1 MFGAV
6 VSGSA
11 MDNPEKVFA
20 FYDDF
25 SSSTLKKE
33 WVKNW
38 GKWSV
43 QNGRLLGNT
52 MQSKDLGR
60 DNVEVG
66 LYLQSGFQWKDVD
79 VELDLMETGKTA
91 SSPGPF
97 LRVSNVNPSKTTGWW
112 FQYYPPSAKSV
123 FMRPQAN
130 NKDGG
135 WPYKGQLP
143 TPFKLNTWFHFRY
156 RVAGDRFW
164 QWANGKV
171 VQDNVKVSKEWKI
184 TAGTLGL
191 GCHKSNH
198 NCKTFYDNIKVTLL
212 VATPPNI
219 TLGKIKLFIPAQ
231 SSLLG
236 EKKLPADS
244 CKQIHD
250 ASLANN
256 KPRAK
261 NGVYWIKTDL
271 QGSSAV
277 QTYCDMRNGGWTLV
291 GKISGRVGNI
301 YNTWLVSN
309 HNIAAL
315 KTPKITK
322 RKQFA
327 CIDARSLA
335 VEEASTVLLSSGKRV
350 DGLGKKWVI
359 WRLPGDR
366 EKASFWKHSV
376 GPSAVKAAVQT
387 PVMVYAWNGNKKVR
401 GFHLIFQRI
410 LALVSPLFKTANLYV
425 KMFHTC

>member
-1 MFGAV
+1 MFGAA

-11 MDNPEKVFA
+11 MDNPDKVFA

-43 QNGRLLGNT
+43 QNGRLLGST

-60 DNVEVG
+60 DNVEIG
-66 LYLQSGFQWKDVD
+66 LYLQTGFQWKDVD
-79 VELDLMETGKTA
+79 VELDLMETGKTK

-123 FMRPQAN
+123 AMRPQAN

-135 WPYKGQLP
+135 FPNQGKLP

-156 RVAGDRFW
+156 RVVGDRFW

-171 VQDNVKVSKEWKI
+171 VQDNVKVSKQWKI
-184 TAGTLGL
+184 AAGTLGL
-191 GCHKSNH
+191 GCHKSPH
-198 NCKTFYDNIKVTLL
+198 NCKTLYDNIKVTFL
-212 VATPPNI
+212 VATAPKI
-219 TLGKIKLFIPAQ
+219 TLGRIQHSIPTQ

-244 CKQIHD
+244 CTQIHD
-250 ASLANN
+250 ASLVNN

-277 QTYCDMRNGGWTLV
+277 QTYCDMKNGGWTLV

-309 HNIAAL
+309 HNTAAL
-315 KTPKITK
+315 KTSKMK
-322 RKQFA
+322 KHKQFA

-335 VEEASTVLLSSGKRV
+335 VEEASTVLLSSGERV
-350 DGLGKKWVI
+350 DGLGSKWVM

-366 EKASFWKHSV
+366 GKASFWNHSV

-401 GFHLIFQRI
+401 GLHLIFQGI
-410 LALVSPLFKTANLYV
+410 LAPVLLCFKAGNLYV
-425 KMFHTC
+425 KMFHNR

>member
-1 MFGAV
+1 MFGAT

-43 QNGRLLGNT
+43 QNGRLLGST

-66 LYLQSGFQWKDVD
+66 LYLQSGFQWKDVE
-79 VELDLMETGKTA
+79 VELDLMETGKH
-91 SSPGPF
+91 SSAPGPL
-97 LRVSNVNPSKTTGWW
+97 LRVSNVNPSKTTAWW
-112 FQYYPPSAKSV
+112 FEYYPRQAETV
-123 FMRPQAN
+123 CMRPQAN
-130 NKDGG
+130 NRDGD
-135 WPYKGQLP
+135 WKYKGKLP
-143 TPFKLNTWFHFRY
+143 TAFILNKWFHFKY
-156 RVAGDRFW
+156 RVVGERFW
-164 QWANGKV
+164 QWANGKHV
-171 VQDNVKVSKEWKI
+171 HDNVQVGKEWKI
-184 TAGTLGL
+184 AAGTLGL
-191 GCHKSNH
+191 GCNRSPH
-198 NCKTFYDNIKVTLL
+198 NCKTLYDNIKVTFL
-212 VATPPNI
+212 VATAPKI
-219 TLGKIKLFIPAQ
+219 TLGRTQPFIPTQ

-261 NGVYWIKTDL
+261 NNVYWIKTDL

-277 QTYCDMRNGGWTLV
+277 QTYCDMKNGGWTLV

-309 HNIAAL
+309 HNTAAL

-322 RKQFA
+322 HKQFA

-335 VEEASTVLLSSGKRV
+335 VEEASMVLLSSGERV
-350 DGLGKKWVI
+350 DGLGSKWVM

-401 GFHLIFQRI
+401 
-410 LALVSPLFKTANLYV
+410 
-425 KMFHTC
+425 